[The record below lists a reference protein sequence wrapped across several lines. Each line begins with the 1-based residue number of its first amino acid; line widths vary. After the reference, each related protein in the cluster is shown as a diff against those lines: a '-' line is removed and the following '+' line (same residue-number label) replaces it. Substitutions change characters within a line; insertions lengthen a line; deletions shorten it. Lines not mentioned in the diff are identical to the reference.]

1 MLQNAK
7 DWASRH
13 ILLTS
18 LHHFA
23 AGFGIALLLEH
34 YITGSAFVPTAM
46 GVALIAFSTVVHF
59 YAWTR
64 G

>member
-1 MLQNAK
+1 MMHRAK
-7 DWASRH
+7 DWAARH
-13 ILLTS
+13 IVLTS

-34 YITGSAFVPTAM
+34 YLTGSAFAPLAVGA
-46 GVALIAFSTVVHF
+46 VLLAFSLAVHV

-64 G
+64 R

>member
-1 MLQNAK
+1 MLQKAK

-34 YITGSAFVPTAM
+34 YITGSAFAPATVGIAM
-46 GVALIAFSTVVHF
+46 VAFSAVVHL

-64 G
+64 L

>member
-1 MLQNAK
+1 MLNKAK
-7 DWASRH
+7 DWAARH
-13 ILLTS
+13 IMLTS

-34 YITGSAFVPTAM
+34 YITGNAFAPMAIGIGLV
-46 GVALIAFSTVVHF
+46 GFSLAVHI

-64 G
+64 